1 MAVLKN
7 YFGIDFGTTSSA
19 TVGISTIGIENRT
32 VFYGDEEGR
41 PIPSVIAINKE
52 SGEIFTGRKAWEK
65 RLELSETCEYIQ
77 SVKTLLSDDDWSC
90 TIDGKQWSAVEI
102 AAEVF
107 KGLKLNV
114 KERTGNDLEKACV
127 AMPVGFSSQKR
138 KKLREAAKKAGIEIT
153 SMISEPTAAFFAN
166 YNELKDSSI
175 VTVFDWGGG
184 TLDVSVIEHKNG
196 KIAELATVGMGIAGD
211 DIDKKLAQKI
221 HTKVARKKDMK
232 ISFEE
237 MPSSCRDMMIV
248 KAERAKRILS
258 EEDDA
263 TISINKYGK
272 IGAFRE
278 TLDYDW
284 FADIIEPEVNSAVD
298 CLKKAIYES
307 GVNNA
312 NIDRILMVGGSSNL
326 RPLIE
331 KIEEEF
337 DEEKLYFPEETM
349 WNVGEGAGKLSVRPG
364 NYYSN
369 QNVGIKL
376 CDGSIF
382 KLLETGEKLAG
393 WHKKFS
399 FGIVDLTKE
408 ARFVFL
414 GSRDLDESSD
424 KYETLTIPNYK
435 FLEENITVN
444 AYVDENLIFYVQAGS
459 NMRTEEFRR
468 IWDYPKLK
476 CYYKL
481 PEKKEGDK

>member
-1 MAVLKN
+1 MAKLKD

-19 TVGISTIGIENRT
+19 TVGISIIGNENKKIL
-32 VFYGDEEGR
+32 YGDEEGR

-52 SGEIFTGRKAWEK
+52 SGEIFTGRTAWEK

-90 TIDGKQWSAVEI
+90 TILGKKWSAVDV

-107 KGLKLNV
+107 KGLKKSV
-114 KERTGNDLEKACV
+114 KERTNNDLNEACV
-127 AMPVGFSSQKR
+127 AMPVGFSSEKR
-138 KKLREAAKKAGIEIT
+138 KKLRKAAKMAGIEII

-166 YNELKDSSI
+166 YNELRDSSI

-196 KIAELATVGMGIAGD
+196 KIAELATVGMNIAGD

-221 HTKVARKKDMK
+221 HTKVARKKDIK
-232 ISFEE
+232 INFDE
-237 MPSSCRDMMIV
+237 MPSACKDMMIV
-248 KAERAKRILS
+248 KAERAKRVLS

-263 TISINKYGK
+263 TISINRYGE

-284 FADIIEPEVNSAVD
+284 FADIIEPEVNKAIE
-298 CLKKAIYES
+298 CLKKAIDES
-307 GVNNA
+307 GVNIA

-331 KIEEEF
+331 KLEDEF
-337 DEEKLYFPEETM
+337 GEKLYFPEETM
-349 WNVGEGAGKLSVRPG
+349 WNVGLGAGKLAVNPG

-369 QNVGIKL
+369 QDIGIRL

-382 KLLETGEKLAG
+382 KFIEPGEKLVN
-393 WHKKFS
+393 WQRKFS
-399 FGIVDLTKE
+399 FGIVDLTQE
-408 ARFVFL
+408 ARFVFA

-424 KYETLTIPNYK
+424 KYKTLTIPNYR
-435 FLEENITVN
+435 FVEETINVN
-444 AYVDENLIFYVQAGS
+444 TYVDENLIFYVEAGS
-459 NMRTEEFRR
+459 NMRTSQFKRV
-468 IWDYPKLK
+468 WDYTKLK

-481 PEKKEGDK
+481 PEKKAGDK